1 MIILIFLIFFLEIL
15 CKGYVINI
23 IKGRDHNFYIPIKN
37 YVEKK
42 QKIKIKPHVFR
53 NYMKRLR
60 NATVEIDIENRKD
73 LTKIEIIKMFLKGVR
88 ECKNVE
94 ILKEKAKGHVPPTT
108 KRKLMKQ
115 KRMVNL
121 RNHIKNDRI
130 KKQEYVN
137 PNQNILNFP
146 KNQIKNINAALLY
159 FKHYFGKYENNPN

>member
-1 MIILIFLIFFLEIL
+1 MIIPVCLFFLFGIL
-15 CKGYVINI
+15 CEGYVLNLN
-23 IKGRDHNFYIPIKN
+23 KVGNHNFILLNQKYA
-37 YVEKK
+37 EKK
-42 QKIKIKPHVFR
+42 QRVVNPHIFR

-73 LTKIEIIKMFLKGVR
+73 LTKLEIIKMFLKGVR

-94 ILKEKAKGHVPPTT
+94 IMKEKSKGHVPPTT

-121 RNHIKNDRI
+121 RNHIKNNRI

-146 KNQIKNINAALLY
+146 KNQIKNINAAVLY
-159 FKHYFGKYENNPN
+159 FKHYFGKYENNEN

>member
-1 MIILIFLIFFLEIL
+1 MIIPIFLIFFLGKL
-15 CKGYVINI
+15 CEGYVLNL
-23 IKGRDHNFYIPIKN
+23 IKGRYHNFIIPNTK
-37 YVEKK
+37 YAEKK
-42 QKIKIKPHVFR
+42 QTIIKRHVFR
-53 NYMKRLR
+53 SYMKRLR

-94 ILKEKAKGHVPPTT
+94 ILKEKAKGHVPLTT

-115 KRMVNL
+115 KRMINL

-146 KNQIKNINAALLY
+146 KNQIKNINAAVLY
-159 FKHYFGKYENNPN
+159 FKHYFGKYENNAN